1 MEFEWDPAKAASNLA
16 KHGIGFTDA
25 TEIFDD
31 PDVYITPDPRPYG
44 EIRFQAIGIV
54 KGELALVVYTLR
66 GGGVYR
72 IISARR
78 ANRRER
84 KTYSLQARN

>member
-16 KHGIGFTDA
+16 KHGIEFTA
-25 TEIFDD
+25 AVEVFDD

-44 EIRFQAIGIV
+44 EARFQAIGIV

-66 GGGVYR
+66 AGVYR
-72 IISARR
+72 IISARK

-84 KTYSLQARN
+84 KTYSLPTRD